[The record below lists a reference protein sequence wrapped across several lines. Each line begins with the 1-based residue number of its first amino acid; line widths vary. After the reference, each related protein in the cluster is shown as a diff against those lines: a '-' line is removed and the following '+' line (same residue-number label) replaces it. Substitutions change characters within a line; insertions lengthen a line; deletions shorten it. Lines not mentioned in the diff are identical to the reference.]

1 MSSDSFKVIKPGSC
15 SLLQDEGRFGYQ
27 HFGITTGGA
36 MDETAARWA
45 NRLLGNSS
53 NAVLLE
59 ITLGNV
65 QLEATA
71 DAWIAL
77 TGADMGLRINGE
89 KKSNWQSHFVRKGDS
104 LVLGWAV
111 SGVSAYLAVVG
122 GFQLSSEFGSCS
134 TVKREQLGGLTGNV
148 LEAGDEL
155 HFSSVPKSDF
165 PCSRAVPSR
174 YIPDYSEAVILRVI
188 KGYQAEQ
195 FPENS
200 VKKFF
205 ASSYKVS
212 PESDRMG
219 FRLKGET
226 IETGVSGL
234 LSEGIAYG
242 AIQIP
247 ADGQPIV
254 LLKDRQTLGGYP
266 KIGSVL
272 PLDSYKLSQCRAGS
286 EVNFKE
292 ISLKE
297 AQQLMQSFQRFFSIS
312 T

>member
-1 MSSDSFKVIKPGSC
+1 MTNDSFKVIKPGAC

-71 DAWIAL
+71 DTWIAL
-77 TGADMGLRINGE
+77 TGADLGLRINGE
-89 KKSNWQSHFVRKGDS
+89 KKSNWQSHFVQQGD
-104 LVLGWAV
+104 LVSMGWAV
-111 SGVSAYLAVVG
+111 MGVSSYLAVVG
-122 GFQLSSEFGSCS
+122 GFQLKSDFGSCS
-134 TVKREQLGGLTGNV
+134 TVKREQLGGLTGNA

-155 HFSSVPKSDF
+155 HFSSVPKSYF
-165 PCSRAVPSR
+165 PCSRAVPSM
-174 YIPDYSEAVILRVI
+174 YIPNYSESVILRVI
-188 KGYQAEQ
+188 KGYQVEE
-195 FPENS
+195 FLENS
-200 VKKFF
+200 VQQFF

-212 PESDRMG
+212 SESDRMG
-219 FRLKGET
+219 FRLQGEA

-292 ISLKE
+292 VSLKE
-297 AQQLMQSFQRFFSIS
+297 AQQLMKTFQRFFSIS

>member
-1 MSSDSFKVIKPGSC
+1 MISDSFKVIKPGAC
-15 SLLQDEGRFGYQ
+15 SLLEDEGRFGYQ

-71 DAWIAL
+71 DTWIAL
-77 TGADMGLRINGE
+77 TGADLGLRINGE
-89 KKSNWQSHFVRKGDS
+89 KKSNWQSHFVQQGD
-104 LVLGWAV
+104 LVSMGWAV
-111 SGVSAYLAVVG
+111 MGVSSYLAVVG
-122 GFQLSSEFGSCS
+122 GFQLKSDFGSCS
-134 TVKREQLGGLTGNV
+134 TVKREQLGGLTGNA

-155 HFSSVPKSDF
+155 HFSSVPKSYF
-165 PCSRAVPSR
+165 TCSRAVPSR
-174 YIPDYSEAVILRVI
+174 YIPDYSDSVILRVV
-188 KGYQAEQ
+188 KGYQVEQ
-195 FPENS
+195 FPEIS
-200 VKKFF
+200 VQKFF

-212 PESDRMG
+212 SESDRMG
-219 FRLKGET
+219 FRLQGEA
-226 IETGVSGL
+226 IDTGVSGL

-286 EVNFKE
+286 EVTFKE
-292 ISLKE
+292 VSLKE
-297 AQQLMQSFQRFFSIS
+297 AQQLMQTFQRFFSKS

>member
-1 MSSDSFKVIKPGSC
+1 MISDFFKVIKPGAC

-71 DAWIAL
+71 DTWIAL
-77 TGADMGLRINGE
+77 TGADLGLRINGE
-89 KKSNWQSHFVRKGDS
+89 KKNNWQSHFVRQGD
-104 LVLGWAV
+104 LLIMGWAV
-111 SGVSAYLAVVG
+111 MGVSSYFAVVG
-122 GFQLSSEFGSCS
+122 GFQLKSDFGSCS
-134 TVKREQLGGLTGNV
+134 TVKREQLGGLTGNA

-155 HFSSVPKSDF
+155 HFSSVSKSYF
-165 PCSRAVPSR
+165 PCTRAVPYR

-292 ISLKE
+292 VSLQE
-297 AQQLMQSFQRFFSIS
+297 AQQLMQAFQRFFSIS